1 MKEIAIELMV
11 GNPVTWQRWNKP
23 RKTIGNNQESQVLWL
38 GKMAKLLFIYIYIYI
53 YIFWTYYTS
62 IKHKKVLCD

>member
-38 GKMAKLLFIYIYIYI
+38 GKMAKLLFIYIYIY
-53 YIFWTYYTS
+53 FFFSGLTTQA
-62 IKHKKVLCD
+62 